1 MSKSPAVTKD
11 NTAISFAILSPKR
24 LAALQ
29 RTSLLDTPP
38 EESFDRLTRLAAK
51 LTGAAAT
58 FISLLDQHRDFYKSS
73 YGFGEPLAT
82 VRHLEERTFCHYAM
96 LSEDGLILDDVTL
109 IADLCDV
116 PTVKSLGVRAYAG
129 IPLVMADG
137 SVIGSFCA
145 IDYHPRHWSER
156 DVYIL
161 RELAHSAMREI
172 DLRMAIQET
181 ASTNSRLLEQINK
194 VVELNQQLEILS
206 ATDSLTGLQ
215 NRRKFEHSLAQ
226 ELLIV
231 ERRSTPL
238 SLLVIDV
245 DHFKQVNDTH
255 GHAAG
260 DRVLQKVAV
269 LLGSTARNIDVLA
282 RIGGEEFAVI
292 LPDTG
297 ADSALMI
304 AQRMCAAIANAD
316 WSAAAISGMALTISL
331 GAATLLPGEAGHSLM
346 VRADQAMYTAKL
358 QGRNR
363 VVQV

>member
-1 MSKSPAVTKD
+1 MSQHLPVSTDETVIT
-11 NTAISFAILSPKR
+11 SAILSPQR

-51 LTGAAAT
+51 LTGAEAT
-58 FISLLDQHRDFYKSS
+58 FISLHDQHRDFYKST
-73 YGFGEPLAT
+73 YGIGEPLASA
-82 VRHLEERTFCHYAM
+82 RQLEGRTICHYAM
-96 LSEDGLILDDVTL
+96 LSEDDLVLDDVTR
-109 IADLCDV
+109 IAGLRDV
-116 PTVKSLGVRAYAG
+116 PTVKSLGVRAYVG
-129 IPLVMADG
+129 IPLITEDG
-137 SVIGSFCA
+137 SVIGNFCA
-145 IDYHPRHWSER
+145 IEFNPRQWSER
-156 DVYIL
+156 DVDIL

-172 DLRMAIQET
+172 DLRMAIQEAVT
-181 ASTNSRLLEQINK
+181 ANSRLLEQMNK
-194 VVELNQQLEILS
+194 VAELNSQLEIL
-206 ATDSLTGLQ
+206 ATTDALTGLQ
-215 NRRKFEHSLAQ
+215 NRRKFEHSLDQ

-260 DRVLQKVAV
+260 DQVLKAVA
-269 LLGSTARNIDVLA
+269 LQLGSYARNIDMLA

-304 AQRMCAAIANAD
+304 AQRMRAAIANAD
-316 WSAAAISGMALTISL
+316 WSAAALPGMALTISL
-331 GAATLLPGEAGHSLM
+331 GAATLLPGEAAHSLLA
-346 VRADQAMYTAKL
+346 RADQAMYAAKS